1 MKTKISAPASCGP
14 TREIAL
20 LMADPSP
27 ARWAGTDRIS
37 AVVRGAIRRA
47 SPRPKMIPAGRRS
60 ITYAGG
66 GTQAGGVLGSTWH
79 GGVEARLGAYHRAPT
94 AMSAG
99 PSAV

>member
-37 AVVRGAIRRA
+37 AVVRGATRRD
-47 SPRPKMIPAGRRS
+47 SPRTKMIPAGRRS
-60 ITYAGG
+60 ITYDSG
-66 GTQAGGVLGSTWH
+66 GTQVVGFCGSRCQGVLD
-79 GGVEARLGAYHRAPT
+79 
-94 AMSAG
+94 AG
-99 PSAV
+99 MRRSEEHTSELQSP